1 MNDNQ
6 ELRQSLKQVPIT
18 KSWNSSAAPSLGLG
32 ENYLIDEDIDRIVR
46 IFEGYCDR
54 KAKELDEILI
64 DLYESAMLHGE
75 AQAGGVLPTQ
85 KQREDTVI
93 IAKAAIQAYIARQ
106 CREIKISRAA
116 KIAMAVA
123 KSQLKRGENP
133 TKNITATLLLELE
146 NIAAL
151 QQKGEK

>member
-6 ELRQSLKQVPIT
+6 EL
-18 KSWNSSAAPSLGLG
+18 
-32 ENYLIDEDIDRIVR
+32 
-46 IFEGYCDR
+46 
-54 KAKELDEILI
+54 DEIILKI
-64 DLYESAMLHGE
+64 FN
-75 AQAGGVLPTQ
+75 
-85 KQREDTVI
+85 
-93 IAKAAIQAYIARQ
+93 KALQEVDMPGMPKKLAFPIYGDKSRLFAEQQIQAYVARQ

-151 QQKGEK
+151 QQKGER